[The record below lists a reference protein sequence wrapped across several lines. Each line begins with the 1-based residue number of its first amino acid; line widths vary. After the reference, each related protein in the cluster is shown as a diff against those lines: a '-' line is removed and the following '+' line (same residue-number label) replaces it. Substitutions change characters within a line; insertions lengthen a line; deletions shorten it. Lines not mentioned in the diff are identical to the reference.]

1 MQTHAIAFIA
11 LFWFCFL
18 CVKLKCYCV
27 YNASR
32 IIEVALRKYTNYPV
46 GRIIALNM
54 HIRIKIR
61 IYADYRESNI
71 MYCMEVFDCMR
82 LFNVKIMVILD

>member
-1 MQTHAIAFIA
+1 MRHNKTVGKTDKAHTKLQTHAIAFIA

-27 YNASR
+27 FNASR

-46 GRIIALNM
+46 GRIIAFNM
-54 HIRIKIR
+54 HI
-61 IYADYRESNI
+61 
-71 MYCMEVFDCMR
+71 
-82 LFNVKIMVILD
+82 